1 MYLFTVYDKNIK
13 PTHLILVSKQD
24 VIDTTQFLI
33 NHGANVN
40 SKTNQGQT
48 VLTYASRDGFSET
61 VKILVENGADVNSKT
76 NNGFTALMVSF
87 TIKKAESFT
96 LRRKSIR
103 QFAQLL
109 VQFPKMNVVTLVK
122 STLEIRSLKLSKTYL

>member
-61 VKILVENGADVNSKT
+61 VKILVENGADVNAKT
-76 NNGFTALMVSF
+76 NNGFTALMASF
-87 TIKKAESFT
+87 KIEKS
-96 LRRKSIR
+96 RKSR
-103 QFAQLL
+103 
-109 VQFPKMNVVTLVK
+109 
-122 STLEIRSLKLSKTYL
+122 